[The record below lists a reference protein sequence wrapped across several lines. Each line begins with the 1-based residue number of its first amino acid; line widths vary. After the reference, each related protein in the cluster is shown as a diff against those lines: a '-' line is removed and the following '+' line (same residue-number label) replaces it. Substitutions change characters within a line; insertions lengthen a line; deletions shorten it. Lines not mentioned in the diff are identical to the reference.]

1 MSQEKS
7 YVTVNNRETL
17 KELIQHVR
25 ESEYVAFDTETDSLN
40 MRKGQIIGF
49 SVSGEVGRGFY
60 MPTMV
65 WNVERERLEE
75 VQIESKGAHEL
86 AKFVI
91 NQLTGK
97 KLICHNASFD
107 LRYVK
112 NFYGINLL
120 PFLHADTSLLVHTV
134 KEEGAFGY
142 GTPFGLKSIAIMV
155 QKEIGLDVETEANK
169 EQLALKDSI
178 KANGGST
185 SKDNYE
191 IYKADLEILSRYAA
205 ADTDLTLRVYSHFLK
220 VLIEEGLEK
229 FFFEDEVMPVYR
241 EVTIPMEDHGIRL
254 DIPLLQ
260 ETKDKIATDLQEQ
273 ATLVVQEL
281 LKEPKVRGWIIDQ
294 AVEAYPPKSKG
305 IFAQRLLELSN
316 IELPKSEKTG
326 KFTIN
331 KAAVAALQES
341 PIKDFLMTGDI
352 QYLTKDQIVR
362 TSLTLWKEDNNGQF
376 FNIQSKDQMGKIAF
390 DVMGEKPISST
401 TKGKPQFDEDM
412 IQSIKDK
419 YTWAKHLRLYNK
431 LTKIKTAY
439 VDRFL
444 DSAEDGRFFPY
455 FKQNGTVSGRYG
467 SDMQQLPKPLE
478 PGQDDQIIIDY
489 VNLVRAFF
497 IADEGTKILDTD
509 YASLEPRVFA
519 TVAGDQ
525 GLKDIFNNDLDF
537 YSHIAIKTE
546 KLEGVSAHTKAP
558 NFLKKVNPVKRQT
571 AKAYSLGVPYGMS
584 GYALAMS
591 LGVDRKEGERLVEG
605 YLDGFPELRKWREDS
620 RKFIKE
626 HGYIKNKVGR
636 VRHLPQAKEI
646 YAALGD
652 KLIEDWRFRKDLER
666 DYGVEYT
673 TNLYRDYKNALNN
686 CLNFQIQ
693 SYSASIV
700 NRAALQINRRFQRE
714 NIIGQVICQIHDQL
728 ICQVREEDV
737 EKACKIVQDCMEN
750 TTRLDGVELIAIPEV
765 SINFR
770 DGH

>member
-1 MSQEKS
+1 MVQEKK
-7 YVTVNNRETL
+7 YVTVNSRETL
-17 KELIQHVR
+17 KELVQHIR
-25 ESEYVAFDTETDSLN
+25 DSEYVAFDTETNSLN
-40 MRKGQIIGF
+40 PRKGQIIGF
-49 SVSGEVGRGFY
+49 SVSGQVGVGYY
-60 MPTMV
+60 MPTMI
-65 WNVERERLEE
+65 WAEERLQE
-75 VQIESKGAHEL
+75 VELEGKKAHDL
-86 AKFVI
+86 ARYVI
-91 NQLTGK
+91 NELKGK
-97 KLICHNASFD
+97 KVICHNASFD

-120 PFLHADTSLLVHTV
+120 PHLHADTSLIVHTV
-134 KEEGAFGY
+134 KEEGAFGF
-142 GTPFGLKSIAIMV
+142 GSPFGLKPIAIMV
-155 QKEIGLDVETEANK
+155 QKEIGLDVEKEANE
-169 EQLALKDSI
+169 EQVALKDSI
-178 KANGGST
+178 RANGGST

-205 ADTDLTLRVYSHFLK
+205 ADTDLTLRVYHHFYK
-220 VLIEEGLEK
+220 VLVSEGLEY
-229 FFFEDEVMPVYR
+229 FFFEEEVMPVYR
-241 EVTIPMEDHGIRL
+241 EVTIPMEEHGIRL
-254 DIPLLQ
+254 DIALL
-260 ETKDKIATDLQEQ
+260 EDTRDRIAIDLEEQ

-294 AVEAYPPKSKG
+294 AVEAFPPKSKG
-305 IFAQRLLELSN
+305 TFAQRLLEHNNL
-316 IELPKSEKTG
+316 ELPRSEKTG

-331 KAAVAALQES
+331 KAAIVGLPNSA
-341 PIKDFLMTGDI
+341 IKDFLITGETE
-352 QYLTKDQIVR
+352 YLTKDQIVK
-362 TSLTLWKEDNNGQF
+362 TSLSLWREENNGQF

-390 DVMGEKPISST
+390 GVMGEKPISST

-419 YTWAKHLRLYNK
+419 YSWARHLRLYNK

-444 DSAEDGRFFPY
+444 DAAEGDRFYPY

-467 SDMQQLPKPLE
+467 SDMQQLPKSLE

-489 VNLVRAFF
+489 ANLVRAFF
-497 IADEGTKILDTD
+497 IADEGTKIVDTD

-558 NFLKKVNPVKRQT
+558 NFLKKVDPVKRQT
-571 AKAYSLGVPYGMS
+571 AKGYALGVPYGMS

-652 KLIEDWRFRKDLER
+652 RLLEDWRFRKELEK
-666 DYGVEYT
+666 DYGVEKVT
-673 TNLYRDYKNALNN
+673 ALYRDYKNALNN

-700 NRAALQINRRFQRE
+700 NRAALQINRRFERE
-714 NIIGQVICQIHDQL
+714 NIVGQVICQIHDQL

-737 EKACKIVQDCMEN
+737 KQACIIVQDCMEN
-750 TTRLDGVELIAIPEV
+750 TTKLEGVSLVAEPEV
-765 SINFR
+765 TINFR